1 MPLLVAFGA
10 GNVGR
15 GFIGELFS
23 AAGWDVAFLDVA
35 PRLVERLGED
45 RSYIHETVSNSG
57 VLRQVV
63 TRVTAAYS
71 TDQSAVDALVAEADL
86 VTTSVGVRVLGAIA
100 PALAH
105 ALQARWAA
113 GRGALDVL
121 LCENLHDAS
130 SAFRRMLRDALPASA
145 RARLET
151 DVGLAETSI
160 GRMIPT
166 TPPAPGQPPT
176 LVRAE
181 PYRILP
187 YDATGLTAPEPRVQG
202 LFPVRDIPFSFYTD
216 RKLLI
221 HNMGHCACAYL
232 GELLG
237 AKFIWEAIAEPR
249 VHSIVRA
256 AMMESALA
264 LSVVYGAG
272 IGALGLHVDDLL
284 ARFANRALGD
294 TVERV
299 GRDPER
305 KLGADDRFI
314 RAYALARRAGT
325 PVEYLSLALA
335 VGARRLAGEDGW
347 DEARALA
354 HVDAHLFPGGSPA
367 RDLFGLQFDSLAH
380 GLDWEG
386 QQALIDASPL
396 RGTVV

>member
-130 SAFRRMLRDALPASA
+130 SVFRRMLRDALPAAA

-181 PYRILP
+181 PYR
-187 YDATGLTAPEPRVQG
+187 
-202 LFPVRDIPFSFYTD
+202 
-216 RKLLI
+216 
-221 HNMGHCACAYL
+221 
-232 GELLG
+232 
-237 AKFIWEAIAEPR
+237 
-249 VHSIVRA
+249 
-256 AMMESALA
+256 
-264 LSVVYGAG
+264 
-272 IGALGLHVDDLL
+272 
-284 ARFANRALGD
+284 
-294 TVERV
+294 
-299 GRDPER
+299 
-305 KLGADDRFI
+305 
-314 RAYALARRAGT
+314 RR
-325 PVEYLSLALA
+325 
-335 VGARRLAGEDGW
+335 
-347 DEARALA
+347 
-354 HVDAHLFPGGSPA
+354 
-367 RDLFGLQFDSLAH
+367 
-380 GLDWEG
+380 
-386 QQALIDASPL
+386 
-396 RGTVV
+396 